1 MWKSAKDIIS
11 ECFIETK
18 MNLMWLLFVIRRGI
32 ILISPFRLIYEP
44 LLQHPTLLDVLA
56 KEEFVLKKLW
66 RFESF
71 LFVEVW
77 ATWFPG
83 SVGESCKFKVQS
95 GLCSGAVASL
105 PSEGFARICMD
116 YKLALLNPFKSP
128 AWLPADLNIFLLS
141 PGFSRACLFN
151 SSYIWEF
158 LCTFYRQWWKIH
170 VPVSPLIVPMN
181 QNVL

>member
-1 MWKSAKDIIS
+1 
-11 ECFIETK
+11 
-18 MNLMWLLFVIRRGI
+18 MWLLFVIRRGI
-32 ILISPFRLIYEP
+32 ILISLFRLMYES
-44 LLQHPTLLDVLA
+44 LLKHPGLLDVLA
-56 KEEFVLKKLW
+56 KAEFVLKKLW
-66 RFESF
+66 RFGGF

-83 SVGESCKFKVQS
+83 SVGESCKFKAQS

-105 PSEGFARICMD
+105 PSEGFARICRG
-116 YKLALLNPFKSP
+116 LQPALLNPFKSP
-128 AWLPADLNIFLLS
+128 AWLPADLNISLLS

-151 SSYIWEF
+151 SSYTWEF

-170 VPVSPLIVPMN
+170 ILVSPLIVPMN